1 MPNEETDPPV
11 VFEVGGTLYLLD
23 RERATC
29 LAQWLRI
36 KAGEFVDGYGVIA
49 ARAVAD
55 LIEDVLTD
63 KRTAPIPL
71 EGEAIEAVFYMLNV
85 DQEVY
90 VNAEKRALYNAL
102 AVAHCD
108 LLGIPRGRDIPP
120 PESEADA

>member
-11 VFEVGGTLYLLD
+11 VFEVGGALYPLE
-23 RERATC
+23 RERATY

-36 KAGEFVDGYGVIA
+36 KAGEFVDGYGVLA

-63 KRTAPIPL
+63 RRTAPIPL

-90 VNAEKRALYNAL
+90 VNTEKNELYNDL

-120 PESEADA
+120 PEI